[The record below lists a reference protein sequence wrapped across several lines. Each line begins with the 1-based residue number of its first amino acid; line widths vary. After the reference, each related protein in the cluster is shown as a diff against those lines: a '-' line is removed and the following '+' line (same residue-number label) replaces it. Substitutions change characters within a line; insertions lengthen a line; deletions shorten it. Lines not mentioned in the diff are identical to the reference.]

1 MSVPGLIST
10 RRFSAATRLRLQ
22 LAFARALE
30 ALADTYQD
38 QAAEFVRRLKS
49 RLSVDEALERYFHE
63 VGVPAAIEETVRSRA
78 LISLAGLIENTP
90 HPAQQA
96 TS

>member
-1 MSVPGLIST
+1 MSYPGLSST

-49 RLSVDEALERYFHE
+49 RLSVEEAL
-63 VGVPAAIEETVRSRA
+63 
-78 LISLAGLIENTP
+78 
-90 HPAQQA
+90 
-96 TS
+96 